1 MYINQAQPK
10 KYFKERLNKFRI
22 KKMNKLLNFLTLVF
36 LISVPSY
43 ISAHDLM
50 AAVQSEDRSLKNIE
64 RDQYRNPTETLSFF
78 EIKPNMTVVELSPGG
93 GWYTEILANYLHEPG
108 KLIAAHFD
116 KDSEIGYFKRSRTN
130 FEKKMASK
138 SMYSNV
144 EIVDLSSNLAEE
156 NSVDAVITFRNL
168 HNWLGPQMDSIFAN
182 SYKALKPGGIFGVVE
197 HRANPGASMDAMKK
211 SGYVTEEH
219 AIMVAKKHGFTL
231 VAKSEI
237 NANTKDTKNYP
248 KGVWTLLPN
257 LRLKDAE
264 REKYIAIGESD
275 RMTLLFQK

>member
-1 MYINQAQPK
+1 
-10 KYFKERLNKFRI
+10 
-22 KKMNKLLNFLTLVF
+22 
-36 LISVPSY
+36 
-43 ISAHDLM
+43 M
-50 AAVQSEDRSLKNIE
+50 AAIQSEDRSPKNVV
-64 RDQYRNPTETLSFF
+64 RDQHRNPAETLSFF

-108 KLIAAHFD
+108 MLIAAHFD

-197 HRANPGASMDAMKK
+197 HRANPGTSIDAMKK

-231 VAKSEI
+231 VATSEI
-237 NANTKDTKNYP
+237 NANTKDTKNHP
-248 KGVWTLLPN
+248 KGVWTLPPN

>member
-1 MYINQAQPK
+1 
-10 KYFKERLNKFRI
+10 
-22 KKMNKLLNFLTLVF
+22 MNKLLNFLTLVF
-36 LISVPSY
+36 LISVPSF

-50 AAVQSEDRSLKNIE
+50 AAIQSEDRSPKNVV
-64 RDQYRNPTETLSFF
+64 RDQHRNPAETLSFF
-78 EIKPNMTVVELSPGG
+78 EIKPNMIVVELSPGG

-108 KLIAAHFD
+108 MLIAAHFD

-197 HRANPGASMDAMKK
+197 HRANPGTSIDAMKK

-231 VAKSEI
+231 VATSEI
-237 NANTKDTKNYP
+237 NANTKDTKNHP
-248 KGVWTLLPN
+248 KGVWTLPPN